1 MSSQTPVTEFEII
14 VVGMGPGGEELAG
27 VLAER
32 GRSVLAVDERL
43 FGGEC
48 PYFGCIPTK
57 MIVRGAE
64 TLAEGRRVN
73 LMAGSAEVHPDYTP
87 VADRIRDEA
96 TDDWDDTVAVE
107 RLEGKGGTFV
117 RGTGRLDGRDD
128 DGRLRVVVGDVT
140 YRAEH
145 VAIATGTA
153 PAVPDV
159 EGLAELRTPYDANG
173 LLWTNREAVHAR
185 TAPESLIVIGGG
197 PIGCELAQAFA
208 RFGTKVD
215 VVAREPRLLPR
226 DEPDAGDV
234 LATVFEREGITV
246 HAGATPVR
254 AHRTDDGVDVT
265 LADGTVLSAAKVL
278 CAAGRVPSLP
288 GVGLES
294 VGLDPSARA
303 LTVDDQMR
311 VLRDGEPVEGVY
323 AIGDIAG
330 HGAFT
335 HLSVWQARV
344 LAAHLLGDED
354 LFGGYHGLAWTTFTD
369 PEVGRVGMSEQ
380 EARDAG
386 LTVRVGVAQ
395 IASNTR
401 GWIHGPGNDGFVKV
415 VEDADAGI
423 LVGATVVAPGGGEIL
438 GLLTVAVHARVPLHT
453 LRTMHY
459 VFPTQHRAV
468 LEAIGAIE

>member
-14 VVGMGPGGEELAG
+14 VLGMGPGGEELAG

-57 MIVRGAE
+57 MMVRGAE
-64 TLAEGRRVN
+64 VLAEGRRIN
-73 LMAGSAEVHPDYTP
+73 LMAGSADISPDYTP

-117 RGTGRLDGRDD
+117 RGTGRLAGRDD

-145 VAIATGTA
+145 VAVATGTA
-153 PAVPDV
+153 PAVPDID
-159 EGLAELRTPYDANG
+159 GLAELRTPYDASG
-173 LLWTNREAVHAR
+173 LLWTNREVVHAR
-185 TAPESLIVIGGG
+185 TAPASLIVIGGG
-197 PIGCELAQAFA
+197 PIGCEMAQAFA

-254 AHRTDDGVDVT
+254 ARRTDDGVEVA
-265 LADGTVLSAAKVL
+265 LADGTVLTAAKVL

-288 GVGLES
+288 SVGLDS

-344 LAAHLLGDED
+344 LAAHLLGDDD

-415 VEDADAGI
+415 VEDADRGI